1 MSAQYRQN
9 FETLCRAIRAG
20 HAALMECRNHE
31 TGAVMWAICATNP
44 LSDGQVECVPLARM
58 LEDNLGSVILPG
70 LPGSGLAELN

>member
-1 MSAQYRQN
+1 MTAPYRQN

-20 HAALMECRNHE
+20 HAALMECHNYE

-44 LSDGQVECVPLARM
+44 ASNGQIECIPLARM
-58 LEDNLGSVILPG
+58 LDANLGSVILPE